1 MSAWLPTRMR
11 FRRVAFRVPLR
22 LRIFFRGAFLLLALA
37 TLALALSV
45 LQEEKQRG
53 WRNYREVFD
62 KNAEQITARLQHP
75 TGQLALLNPDTP
87 APGAA
92 PLRPLVLP
100 FSAIDFDDKAKA
112 QQAVE
117 MAGCLVR
124 YGPHASLCLAVG
136 NNPAAG
142 GFLYAVGS
150 FASGDLVEH
159 PVGERDLTLAHRVRV
174 QVGLRGR
181 VYRWVAPLET
191 AAVPQGVR
199 QGGKDVRGRLTGFAE
214 NEQGQLAVRP
224 DREFRGWLWQDGR
237 CLERPRQA
245 NEAAGVTAP
254 ADCPRRSFFSV
265 RLPVELFRDELFRN
279 PRPVW
284 PPRDLAQ
291 VRVHVQVLEPGEG
304 PPLFDSAS
312 PDATPPFALAD
323 LREQLLVG
331 EQLRIRRLG
340 PGQPRDLISLTRAD
354 DSGAHPSR
362 LIDRIVRRLP
372 VEGYDQ
378 PLQARRIIATPQG
391 DHELLLTG
399 DVRGVNR
406 GLGVVATR
414 ISWFVGA
421 MLAAIMLTWLAIEV
435 RIIRRITLLT
445 RRAASVKRS
454 VHAGEG
460 LIQLDLKDLRGGDE
474 LGLLAGVLTDLMHRV
489 NEDVRREQLRAEQE
503 KDRWHAVGHEIMAP
517 LQSLSA
523 LHADEGDA
531 SLRYV
536 RRMQQ
541 AVRLLYGSASPSE
554 AIESATLLAGT
565 LDLRAFLR
573 HVADNAQH
581 AGIGQVLFDD
591 GAHGAPLMVQADEY
605 PLEDVITHV
614 LANAERHR
622 VAGSPIRI
630 ALAATATQAEV
641 RIHNQGPPIAPALGE
656 RIFDYG
662 VSDRADEGSPGQ
674 RGQGLFVARTY
685 MAKMGGTI
693 TARNEAD
700 GVCFALILQRAQS
713 A

>member
-1 MSAWLPTRMR
+1 MSAWLGTRMP
-11 FRRVAFRVPLR
+11 FRRVAFRVPFR
-22 LRIFFRGAFLLLALA
+22 LRVFFRGAFALLALA

-45 LQEEKQRG
+45 LQEEKQLS
-53 WRNYREVFD
+53 WRNYREVFH

-75 TGQLALLNPDTP
+75 TGQLALLNPDAP

-124 YGPHASLCLAVG
+124 YGPQASLCVAVG

-150 FASGDLVEH
+150 FTSGDLVEH
-159 PVGERDLTLAHRVRV
+159 PVGERDLALAHRVRV

-191 AAVPQGVR
+191 AAVPQGTR
-199 QGGKDVRGRLTGFAE
+199 PGGKDVRGRLTGFPE
-214 NEQGQLAVRP
+214 DEQGTLANRP
-224 DREFRGWLWQDGR
+224 DRDFRGWLWQDGR
-237 CLERPRQA
+237 CLDETA
-245 NEAAGVTAP
+245 N
-254 ADCPRRSFFSV
+254 CPRRSFFSV
-265 RLPVELFRDELFRN
+265 RLPVELFRDELYRN

-284 PPRDLAQ
+284 PPKDLAQ
-291 VRVHVQVLEPGEG
+291 VRVHVQVLQPGDH

-323 LREQLLVG
+323 LRDQLLVG

-340 PGQPRDLISLTRAD
+340 PGQPRELITLTKAD
-354 DSGAHPSR
+354 DDEAHPSR
-362 LIDRIVRRLP
+362 LVDRIVRRLP

-378 PLQARRIIATPQG
+378 PLQIRQIIATPLG

-406 GLGVVATR
+406 SLGLVATR

-445 RRAASVKRS
+445 RRAASVKKS

-460 LIQLDLKDLRGGDE
+460 LIQLDLKDLRGSDE

-523 LHADEGDA
+523 LHADDTDA

-554 AIESATLLAGT
+554 AIESATLTAGT

-581 AGIGQVLFDD
+581 AGIGQVVFADD
-591 GAHGAPLMVQADEY
+591 DSVPLIVQADEY

-614 LANAERHR
+614 LTNAERYR
-622 VAGSPIRI
+622 LDGTPIR
-630 ALAATATQAEV
+630 LTLTATATQAEV
-641 RIHNQGPPIAPALGE
+641 RIHNQGPPIAPELAE
-656 RIFDYG
+656 RIFEYG

-693 TARNEAD
+693 TAHNAPD
-700 GVCFALILQRAQS
+700 GVRFVLTLQRAKGAQP
-713 A
+713 

>member
-1 MSAWLPTRMR
+1 MP
-11 FRRVAFRVPLR
+11 FRRVAFRVPFR
-22 LRIFFRGAFLLLALA
+22 LRVFFRGAFALLALA

-45 LQEEKQRG
+45 LQEEKQLS
-53 WRNYREVFD
+53 WRNYREVFH

-75 TGQLALLNPDTP
+75 TGQLALLNPDAP

-124 YGPHASLCLAVG
+124 YGPQASLCVAVG

-150 FASGDLVEH
+150 FTSGDLVEH
-159 PVGERDLTLAHRVRV
+159 PVGERDLALAHRVRV

-191 AAVPQGVR
+191 AAVPQGTR
-199 QGGKDVRGRLTGFAE
+199 PGGKDVRGRLTGFPE
-214 NEQGQLAVRP
+214 DEQGTLANRP
-224 DREFRGWLWQDGR
+224 DRDFRGWLWQDGR
-237 CLERPRQA
+237 CLDETA
-245 NEAAGVTAP
+245 N
-254 ADCPRRSFFSV
+254 CPRRSFFSV
-265 RLPVELFRDELFRN
+265 RLPVELFRDELYRN

-284 PPRDLAQ
+284 PPKDLAQ
-291 VRVHVQVLEPGEG
+291 VRVHVQVLQPGDH

-323 LREQLLVG
+323 LRDQLLVG

-340 PGQPRDLISLTRAD
+340 PGQPRELITLTKAD
-354 DSGAHPSR
+354 DDEAHPSR
-362 LIDRIVRRLP
+362 LVDRIVRRLP

-378 PLQARRIIATPQG
+378 PLQIRQIIATPLG

-406 GLGVVATR
+406 SLGLVATR

-445 RRAASVKRS
+445 RRAASVKKS

-460 LIQLDLKDLRGGDE
+460 LIQLDLKDLRGSDE

-523 LHADEGDA
+523 LHADDTDA

-554 AIESATLLAGT
+554 AIESATLTAGT

-581 AGIGQVLFDD
+581 AGIGQVVFADD
-591 GAHGAPLMVQADEY
+591 DSVPLIVQADEY

-614 LANAERHR
+614 LTNAERYR
-622 VAGSPIRI
+622 LDGTPIR
-630 ALAATATQAEV
+630 LTLTATATQAEV
-641 RIHNQGPPIAPALGE
+641 RIHNQGPPIAPELAE
-656 RIFDYG
+656 RIFEYG

-693 TARNEAD
+693 TAHNAPD
-700 GVCFALILQRAQS
+700 GVRFVLTLQRAKGAQP
-713 A
+713 

>member
-1 MSAWLPTRMR
+1 MSAWLGTRMP
-11 FRRVAFRVPLR
+11 FRRVAFRVPFR
-22 LRIFFRGAFLLLALA
+22 LRVFFRGAFALLALA

-45 LQEEKQRG
+45 LQEEKQLS
-53 WRNYREVFD
+53 WRNYREVFH

-75 TGQLALLNPDTP
+75 TGQLALLNPDAP

-124 YGPHASLCLAVG
+124 YGPQASLCVAVG

-150 FASGDLVEH
+150 FTSGDLVEH
-159 PVGERDLTLAHRVRV
+159 PVGERDLALAHRVRV

-191 AAVPQGVR
+191 AAVPQGTR
-199 QGGKDVRGRLTGFAE
+199 PGGKDVRGRLTGFPE
-214 NEQGQLAVRP
+214 DEQGTLANRP
-224 DREFRGWLWQDGR
+224 DRDFRGWLWQDGR
-237 CLERPRQA
+237 CLDETA
-245 NEAAGVTAP
+245 N
-254 ADCPRRSFFSV
+254 CPRRSFFSV
-265 RLPVELFRDELFRN
+265 RLPVELFRDELYRN

-284 PPRDLAQ
+284 PPKDLAQ
-291 VRVHVQVLEPGEG
+291 VRVHVQVLQPGDH

-323 LREQLLVG
+323 LRDQLLVG

-340 PGQPRDLISLTRAD
+340 PGQPRELITLTKAD
-354 DSGAHPSR
+354 DDEAHPSR
-362 LIDRIVRRLP
+362 LVDRIVRRLP

-378 PLQARRIIATPQG
+378 PLQIRQIIATPLG

-406 GLGVVATR
+406 SLGLVATR

-445 RRAASVKRS
+445 RRAASVKKS

-460 LIQLDLKDLRGGDE
+460 LIQLDLKDLRGSDE

-523 LHADEGDA
+523 LHADDTDA

-554 AIESATLLAGT
+554 AIESATLTAGT

-581 AGIGQVLFDD
+581 AGIGQVVFADD
-591 GAHGAPLMVQADEY
+591 DSVPLIVQADEY

-614 LANAERHR
+614 LTNAERYR
-622 VAGSPIRI
+622 LDGTPIR
-630 ALAATATQAEV
+630 LTLTATATQASTT
-641 RIHNQGPPIAPALGE
+641 RARPSPLNWPNASSNTACPTGRTKAHPA
-656 RIFDYG
+656 
-662 VSDRADEGSPGQ
+662 S
-674 RGQGLFVARTY
+674 VARACSWHAPTWPRWAAPSPRTTHP
-685 MAKMGGTI
+685 MAC
-693 TARNEAD
+693 AS
-700 GVCFALILQRAQS
+700 C
-713 A
+713 